1 MMHTE
6 DITSIDK
13 KHLWHP
19 YTSMDNPLP
28 CYPVESAKGVTI
40 KLTTGE
46 ELIDGMS
53 SWWAAVH
60 GYQHPKLNEAI
71 TSQLSKMSHIM
82 FGGLTHEPA
91 VALAKK
97 LLDIT
102 PAELNKIFYCDSGSV
117 AVEVALKMALQYQMG
132 KENEQRTR
140 FATIK
145 NGYHGDTWHA
155 MGICDPQN
163 GMHAI
168 YKNRLAPTLFADSP
182 KTTFDGKWDSSDFNS
197 MRNIIEENQVEIA
210 AVILE
215 PIVQGAGGM
224 RFYHPQYLVELRKL
238 CTKHDILL
246 IFDEIAT
253 GFGRSG
259 KMFAMEHA
267 QVVPDILCLGKAIT
281 GGMISFATTITT
293 AHVAT
298 TISKG
303 TPGVMMHGPTFMGNP
318 LACSC
323 ANASLDLIMQPN
335 TLESIH
341 RIERELVK
349 GLNPFKDLSIVKDVR
364 VLGAIGVIEMYEE
377 IDMEQFQE
385 AFVRNGIWLR
395 PFGKLVYMMPPYII
409 SSEELTKLISG
420 LKNIYSEIFQVTF

>member
-1 MMHTE
+1 MHTE